1 MYKIFFLLF
10 LVINLNAN
18 TFTIAS
24 YNVENLFDLNNDETE
39 YNEFKPNTKS
49 NWNEKS
55 FNVKLEN
62 LTKVINEVNADII
75 ALQEIENR
83 DVEIELKID
92 GKECDPRK
100 FFSLFWEQY
109 EQQIK
114 RKATQIVKEQ
124 TSEKFREIQSK
135 LQGYEEICDSWA
147 NDINW
152 QAPNNFS
159 RK

>member
-1 MYKIFFLLF
+1 MKFKLYKELLNENDIMSHVFLNCAFDSLQE
-10 LVINLNAN
+10 
-18 TFTIAS
+18 IA
-24 YNVENLFDLNNDETE
+24 DKNNGLTTE
-39 YNEFKPNTKS
+39 
-49 NWNEKS
+49 
-55 FNVKLEN
+55 
-62 LTKVINEVNADII
+62 
-75 ALQEIENR
+75 EIENR

-159 RK
+159 KK